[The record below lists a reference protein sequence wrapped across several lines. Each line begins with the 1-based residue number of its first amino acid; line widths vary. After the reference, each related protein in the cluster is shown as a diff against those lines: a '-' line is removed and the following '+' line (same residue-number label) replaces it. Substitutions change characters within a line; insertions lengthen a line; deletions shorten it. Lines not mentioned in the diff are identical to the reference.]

1 MATWLVIAAE
11 RRELDGILKR
21 FGVGRKLDWPAGF
34 AREVD
39 WKADRWLLIANGP
52 GKRLVEEVLRN
63 RIEVSGIISTGFCGA
78 LDPALRIGEIVID
91 IAATQPRECRP
102 ARAWKILSMARV
114 AVTSVEKCALHRE
127 TGAAAVEMEAAAIAE
142 KAKEWGVPFYSI
154 RAVSDTAS
162 EDMPLDFNLY
172 RDAAGRFSRSRIA
185 LAAMARPFSAI
196 PALLRL
202 NRHCRIAAESLGD
215 FFADCRL

>member
-102 ARAWKILSMARV
+102 ARAWKILSMDRV